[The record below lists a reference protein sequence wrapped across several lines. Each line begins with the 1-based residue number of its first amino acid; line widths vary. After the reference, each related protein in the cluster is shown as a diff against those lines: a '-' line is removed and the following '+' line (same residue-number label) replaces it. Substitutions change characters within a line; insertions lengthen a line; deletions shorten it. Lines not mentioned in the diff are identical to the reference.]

1 MLKLF
6 KIAGFLPYIL
16 VVFLNAFVD
25 LGHKIIIQ
33 NTVFKTYDGQEQIIL
48 TAIVNALILLPFILL
63 FTPAGFLA
71 DKYPKNNVIRISAFI
86 AVCLTCLITLFYHL
100 GYFWAAFGM
109 TFLLAI
115 QSAIYSPA
123 KFGFIRE
130 LVGKNHL
137 SSANGLVQAVT
148 IIAILAGTFI
158 FSIMFES
165 LLKEVTYENKAEL
178 IKIIAPVGWVLIIG
192 ALIEFGLTFR
202 LPQKQNVY
210 EELHFDFDRYKR
222 GDYLKNNL
230 SLVYHHKVIWTSI
243 IGLSIFW
250 AICQV
255 MLASFPAFAKETMG
269 MLNTIIIQ
277 GMMACTGIGI
287 MFGSITSGKYAE
299 SHSVTGLVLIGS
311 IGIAMSISIIPFL
324 GTPQAHAFN
333 FFSVGFFGGLFIVP
347 LNALIQLHAKERELG
362 IVLAGYNFIQTTVM
376 LFFLTTTVIICEWGL
391 STVGVIKILSFVAVA
406 GAAHTIYRLP
416 LFKKAQGSTTD

>member
-6 KIAGFLPYIL
+6 KIIGFLPYVL

-33 NTVFKTYDGQEQIIL
+33 NTVFKTYDGQEQVIL

-86 AVCLTCLITLFYHL
+86 AVCLTCLITLFYYL
-100 GYFWAAFGM
+100 GYFWAAFSM
-109 TFLLAI
+109 TFLLAV

-130 LVGKNHL
+130 LVGKKYL

-148 IIAILAGTFI
+148 IIAILSGTFI
-158 FSIMFES
+158 FSIIFES
-165 LLKEVTYENKAEL
+165 LLKGVTYQDKSEL
-178 IKIIAPVGWVLIIG
+178 IKIVAPVGWALILG
-192 ALIEFGLTFR
+192 ALIEFALTFR
-202 LPQKQNVY
+202 LPQKKKVY

-222 GDYLKNNL
+222 GGYLKTNL
-230 SLVYHHKVIWTSI
+230 SLVFHHKVIWTSI

-255 MLASFPAFAKETMG
+255 MLASFPAFAKETME

-299 SHSVTGLVLIGS
+299 NHNATGLVLIGS
-311 IGIAMSISIIPFL
+311 IGIAITIAIIPFL
-324 GTPQAHAFN
+324 SSPEAHAIN

-347 LNALIQLHAKERELG
+347 LNAFIQLHAKERELG

-376 LFFLTTTVIICEWGL
+376 LFFLIMTVLVCEWGL
-391 STVGVIKILSFVAVA
+391 STVGVIKILAFVAIA
-406 GAAHTIYRLP
+406 GAINTIYRLP
-416 LFKKAQGSTTD
+416 LFKKAEDESTR